1 MSFTHLKSLL
11 PAIVIALL
19 LLPSCRESKK
29 TAEDNKGIS
38 DNNSIESLKI
48 LRYEK
53 ALFSIQQ
60 DHFADGLKKIARD
73 YSVFLGENYTSP
85 EAISQLSEFVANS
98 QNQQVYAECLKQFP
112 DLESITGEFRK
123 AFKIMQE
130 EIPGYQIPQVYT
142 YVSGFDF
149 QYPIKYTDSA
159 LIIALDMYLGS
170 DYTGY
175 REIGIPVYIA
185 GRLTAD
191 HILPDCMKAMS
202 LPFIQSSKSQVLLD
216 AMIEEGKSL
225 YFADVMLPEISDQ
238 LIIGYTE
245 EQLKWCADNENN
257 LWSFLI
263 ENEMLYSSE
272 AKSISIFMTDGPFT
286 ASFSQESPS
295 RTGAWLGWQI
305 VKSYMKNNDSMIA
318 GLMANANSQ
327 EILEKSGYKPKK
339 K

>member
-1 MSFTHLKSLL
+1 MSFLKLKTIFPLL
-11 PAIVIALL
+11 ALAVF
-19 LLPSCRESKK
+19 LLPSCKEAKK
-29 TAEDNKGIS
+29 TAEENTETS
-38 DNNSIESLKI
+38 TLNNTKALTIH
-48 LRYEK
+48 RYEK
-53 ALFSIQQ
+53 ALFSIPQNN
-60 DHFADGLKKIARD
+60 FEDGLKKIAPE
-73 YSVFLGENYTSP
+73 YNVFLGDNYTSP
-85 EAISQLSEFVANS
+85 EAIGQLREFVANS
-98 QNQQVYAECLKQFP
+98 QNQQVYTECLKQFP
-112 DLESITGEFRK
+112 DLSGITDDFKK
-123 AFKIMQE
+123 AFNILQE
-130 EIPGYQIPQVYT
+130 NMPGYQIPQVYT

-149 QYPIKYTDSA
+149 QYPIKYADSA
-159 LIIALDMYLGS
+159 LIIALDMYLGN
-170 DYTGY
+170 DYIGY

-202 LPFIQSSKSQVLLD
+202 LPLIQSSKSQVLLD

-225 YFADVMLPEISDQ
+225 YFTDVTLPETDDQ
-238 LIIGYTE
+238 FKIGYTE
-245 EQLKWCADNENN
+245 EQLKWCANNEKN

-263 ENEMLYSSE
+263 ENELLYSSD

-305 VKSYMKNNDSMIA
+305 VKSYMKNNNIGLA

-339 K
+339 